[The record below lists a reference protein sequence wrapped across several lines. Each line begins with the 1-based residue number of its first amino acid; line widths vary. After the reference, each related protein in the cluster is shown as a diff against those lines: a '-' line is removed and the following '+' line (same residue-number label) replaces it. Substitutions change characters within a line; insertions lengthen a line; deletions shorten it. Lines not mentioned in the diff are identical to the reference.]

1 MLAKRRFQIFPLFQA
16 CVGNFHTIRPWKVV
30 GTLNVDSSYVTF
42 KCFAFLSICD
52 KFEFLGHV
60 QVTTMIWVL
69 FLSLFLDLLL
79 VTVSGFIGL
88 FRSTCYFNLFY
99 WIISVN
105 LLLQPFFLVHFG
117 VYPGLPGS
125 TPVSFPFMSRWKSR
139 WNLRDR
145 LSYVAELLQETGWE
159 TCRSR
164 SRSRREASNA
174 KSTKSLFHF
183 KPEKVNKFESCNNLW
198 KQNIFRNPERK
209 LKAWL

>member
-1 MLAKRRFQIFPLFQA
+1 MFRVLSTPVDKVGSKKPLASKSYVSCRIDRLLISQTNLQAGQRGCRCKRALVCRMIFALAKRRFQIFPLFQA

-52 KFEFLGHV
+52 KYEFLGHV

-69 FLSLFLDLLL
+69 FLSLFLNLSL

-105 LLLQPFFLVHFG
+105 LLLQPFFFVHFG
-117 VYPGLPGS
+117 VFPGLLLL
-125 TPVSFPFMSRWKSR
+125 VFP
-139 WNLRDR
+139 L
-145 LSYVAELLQETGWE
+145 
-159 TCRSR
+159 
-164 SRSRREASNA
+164 
-174 KSTKSLFHF
+174 
-183 KPEKVNKFESCNNLW
+183 
-198 KQNIFRNPERK
+198 
-209 LKAWL
+209 